1 MMLLERDDSERT
13 TAMECEECG
22 SEEVANVVVEFT
34 DGAER
39 EIPLCDDC
47 RDDYR
52 DGNLV
57 EEVEN
62 D

>member
-1 MMLLERDDSERT
+1 MNCR
-13 TAMECEECG
+13 ECG
-22 SEEVANVVVEFT
+22 SGEAMEVEITFT

-47 RDDYR
+47 RDAYR

-57 EEVEN
+57 EGVEN